1 MEERKLD
8 LLSPQDGESASYIS
22 DWETFKNSE
31 LIQTLKH
38 EDQLLK
44 HFVIIAIQQGYI
56 IHDERKKLVGIDYQS
71 IKNGEKQHEN

>member
-8 LLSPQDGESASYIS
+8 RLSPQDGGATSYIS

-31 LIQTLKH
+31 IIQTLKH

-44 HFVIIAIQQGYI
+44 HFVILAIQQGYI
-56 IHDERKKLVGIDYQS
+56 IRDERKKLVGIDY
-71 IKNGEKQHEN
+71 